1 MKGII
6 GKIILG
12 ALACCVSFSSSV
24 AQTSSIQNVGTSV
37 ANVLKLS
44 VGARTTAMGGANVAE
59 CDDIT
64 SLYWNPGAT
73 ARIKENQVIIHRTN
87 WIVDTEMYQFGTA
100 YNLGDIGT
108 IGLGL
113 QYFTSGDILETT
125 ETQQDGTGRTFTAY
139 NLVLGLTYS
148 RRITTRFSTGVTL
161 KFIQEGLDRENGNA
175 LAVDIGS
182 TFETGF
188 LNNLKIGLA
197 LSNLGTKMS
206 FTGVGL
212 SMQSQGQ
219 VSPRV
224 VTSTL
229 NTGEW
234 ELPLLFRFGLAADVI
249 KTTQYRFTLA
259 GEMMDSRDYEPRL
272 ALGSEFGFRDLFFV
286 RGGYRFNENETTFSL
301 GAGVRYAVGKLSL
314 SFDYAYQHFGVFSN
328 VQHFT
333 FIFGF

>member
-1 MKGII
+1 
-6 GKIILG
+6 
-12 ALACCVSFSSSV
+12 
-24 AQTSSIQNVGTSV
+24 
-37 ANVLKLS
+37 
-44 VGARTTAMGGANVAE
+44 MGGANVAE
-59 CDDIT
+59 SDDIT

-87 WIVDTEMYQFGTA
+87 WIVDTEMYQFGAA
-100 YNLGDIGT
+100 YSLGDLGT

-113 QYFTSGDILETT
+113 QYFTSGDIIETT
-125 ETQQDGTGRTFTAY
+125 ARQQDGTGRTFTAY
-139 NLVLGLTYS
+139 NLALGLTYS
-148 RRITTRFSTGVTL
+148 RRITHRFSTGVTL
-161 KFIQEGLDRENGNA
+161 KFIQEGLDRESGNA

-182 TFETGF
+182 VFETGF

-229 NTGEW
+229 NTSEW
-234 ELPLLFRFGLAADVI
+234 ELPLLFRFGLAADVV
-249 KTTQYRFTLA
+249 KTAQYRFTIA
-259 GEMMDSRDYEPRL
+259 SEMLDSRDYAPRL
-272 ALGSEFGFRDLFFV
+272 ALGSEFGFRDMFFV
-286 RGGYRFNENETTFSL
+286 RGGYRFNESETTFSL

-314 SFDYAYQHFGVFSN
+314 SIDYAYQHFGVFSN

>member
-1 MKGII
+1 MKGKIR
-6 GKIILG
+6 KIILG
-12 ALACCVSFSSSV
+12 AVLCCASLASSK

-37 ANVLKLS
+37 ANVLKMS
-44 VGARTTAMGGANVAE
+44 VGARATAMGGSNVAE

-73 ARIKENQVIIHRTN
+73 ARIKEHQVIIHRTN
-87 WIVDTEMYQFGTA
+87 WIIDTEMYQFGAA
-100 YNLGDIGT
+100 YSLGDFGT

-139 NLVLGLTYS
+139 NLALGLTYS

-161 KFIQEGLDRENGNA
+161 KFIQEGLDRERGNA
-175 LAVDIGS
+175 IAVDIGS
-182 TFETGF
+182 VFETGF

-197 LSNLGTKMS
+197 LSNLGSKMS

-224 VTSTL
+224 VNSTL

-234 ELPLLFRFGLAADVI
+234 ELPLLFRFGLAADVL
-249 KTTQYRFTLA
+249 KSTDYRFTLA
-259 GEMMDSRDYEPRL
+259 SEMMDSRDYEPRL
-272 ALGSEFGFRDLFFV
+272 SLGSEFGFKEMFFL
-286 RGGYRFNENETTFSL
+286 RGGYRFNESETTFSL
-301 GAGVRYAVGKLSL
+301 GAGIRYAIGKLSL
-314 SFDYAYQHFGVFSN
+314 SIDYAYQHFGVFSN